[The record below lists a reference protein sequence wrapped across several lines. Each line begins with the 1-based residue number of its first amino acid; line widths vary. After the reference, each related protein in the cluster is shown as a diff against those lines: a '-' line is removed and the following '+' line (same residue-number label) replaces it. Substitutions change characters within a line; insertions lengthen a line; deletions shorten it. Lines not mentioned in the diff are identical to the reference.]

1 MPTQTP
7 LTDEINALTQYANT
21 ITGASDTC
29 LSDAVAT
36 LADGYGGG
44 GSGSVVPVP
53 TGKPLT
59 DQINALT
66 AFANTVTG
74 LQDTCLSDAVESLIA
89 GYGGNEWD
97 YEWNYTDGLPEN
109 NGMTKTINGS
119 PTIQMD
125 EDGLYVRSAGTSYVR
140 YDFATPTMTNG
151 MGVVEVVAVIAC
163 EEGLNGYNLRLMAS
177 NGVDGGSILTPNLKI
192 CHMTGTSPSGATQIG
207 TYTKNLETTFTV
219 IMNGSTFDVYANGA
233 LVASGLNCSASKY
246 CTNNRVFVQ
255 QTGVGYVKLKAIR
268 AKYNRID

>member
-1 MPTQTP
+1 MPTETP
-7 LTDEINALTQYANT
+7 LTDEINALTTYANT
-21 ITGASDTC
+21 VTGESDTC

-44 GSGSVVPVP
+44 GSASVVPVP

-59 DQINALT
+59 DQMNALT
-66 AFANTVTG
+66 AYANTVTG

-97 YEWNYTDGLPEN
+97 YEWNYTDGFPED
-109 NGMTKTINGS
+109 NGMTKTVNGS

-125 EDGLYVRSAGTSYVR
+125 ADGLYVRSPGSAYVR

-151 MGVVEVVAVIAC
+151 MGVVEVVAVITCAD
-163 EEGLNGYNLRLMAS
+163 GSTVPNLRLMAS
-177 NGVDGGSILTPNLKI
+177 NGTNGGSILTPNQYI
-192 CHMTGTSPSGATQIG
+192 CQMTGVNAGSATKIG
-207 TYTKNLETTFTV
+207 TYTKNVETTFTV
-219 IMNGSTFDVYANGA
+219 IINGSTFDVYANGT

-246 CTNNRVFVQ
+246 CTNNRIFVQ
-255 QTGVGYVKLKAIR
+255 QTGSGYVKLKAIR
-268 AKYNRID
+268 AKYNRTE